1 MQKKNLWLWIL
12 GWLIFFPIPL
22 TVLIVRSGK
31 LGKTFEKKKRIP
43 DERLIE
49 PNFQT
54 VSIALETCR
63 HCITNDELR
72 RMFVNLICNSMDSEY
87 DNKVHPSFPEM
98 IKQMSTLDARILQSF
113 TDAFIQKSAV
123 DRPFSLNA
131 VEEIVL
137 KHSNGSYET
146 VYTNMFYADIPD
158 INYDVYKFSSSITHL
173 ERLSLVDIDYGRP
186 LYEKRI
192 FSF

>member
-1 MQKKNLWLWIL
+1 
-12 GWLIFFPIPL
+12 
-22 TVLIVRSGK
+22 
-31 LGKTFEKKKRIP
+31 
-43 DERLIE
+43 
-49 PNFQT
+49 
-54 VSIALETCR
+54 
-63 HCITNDELR
+63 
-72 RMFVNLICNSMDSEY
+72 MDSEY